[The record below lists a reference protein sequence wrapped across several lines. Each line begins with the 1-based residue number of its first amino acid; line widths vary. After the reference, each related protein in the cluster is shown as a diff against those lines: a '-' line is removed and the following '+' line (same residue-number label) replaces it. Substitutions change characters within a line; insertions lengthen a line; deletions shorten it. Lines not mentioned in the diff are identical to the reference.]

1 MNEQTENNEQEQPN
15 SSEFEIWRDAM
26 IKEFKETQDRLS
38 AMRKDT
44 LEKLSN
50 NEVPLDLHNRL

>member
-15 SSEFEIWRDAM
+15 AAEFEIWRDAM

-44 LEKLSN
+44 LEKLSK